1 MKKYILIF
9 IFVIFCAFDLFAQS
23 GNLELGKRYLK
34 LGGSYR
40 ESGEFALS
48 KKYLEEGLALVTK
61 YNDSYWIGVG
71 NEYLGYYWRDKA
83 AIEGN
88 ESYFLRAL
96 EYLDNALSRYQRLKL
111 RGSSIE
117 AVKKAI
123 ANLQSNKYQSVT
135 DNSQTN
141 FADVGMPSTDNEKQ
155 LINQAIALL
164 HNHRFQEAEKLLQ
177 KGLKLYPDSE
187 FIRYLLY
194 IIPRIEKYP
203 TPGINYEKVNIITSR
218 KELKDDYI
226 DHSRVDII
234 DLSNSDNLTRIP
246 KELENFPNIQILNL
260 SNNDITKISD
270 NDPICDLKNLR
281 ILDLSFNNLS
291 DIPNCIKALP
301 KLQVLYLRGNDIP
314 MAQILKLKDSN
325 PLLQIVLEE
334 DE

>member
-1 MKKYILIF
+1 MLA
-9 IFVIFCAFDLFAQS
+9 FCVFDLQAQ
-23 GNLELGKRYLK
+23 GGDLELGKRYLK

-40 ESGEFALS
+40 ESGEFPLS
-48 KKYLEEGLALVTK
+48 KKYLEEGLAIVTN

-71 NEYLGYYWRDKA
+71 NEYLGYYWRDRA
-83 AIEGN
+83 NIEGN
-88 ESYFLRAL
+88 DNYLTRAL

-123 ANLQSNKYQSVT
+123 ANLRNHPAMPVNTKAQF
-135 DNSQTN
+135 DN
-141 FADVGMPSTDNEKQ
+141 DRVPSSDNEKQ
-155 LINQAIALL
+155 LINQAISLL
-164 HNHRFQEAEKLLQ
+164 HNHRFQEAERLLKQ
-177 KGLKLYPDSE
+177 GLKSFPNSE

-194 IIPRIEKYP
+194 ILPRIEKYP

-226 DHSRVDII
+226 EHNRVDII

-246 KELENFPNIQILNL
+246 KEIENFTNVQILNL

-270 NDPICDLKNLR
+270 SDPICELKNLR
-281 ILDLSFNNLS
+281 ILDLSYNDLS

-314 MAQILKLKDSN
+314 LAQILKLKDTN
-325 PLLQIVLEE
+325 PLLQIVMDE